1 MYKWFPC
8 QILLGCVRG
17 THCATQALASIQYTA
32 RRFLSACL
40 LLPDRCWAFEM
51 REPCCDPSVYCF
63 TKRKPV
69 FIPVNAFDSSEM
81 ELRVVLPDFE
91 ARPCAALITLLE
103 SNVMESCEPLTVA

>member
-1 MYKWFPC
+1 MPP
-8 QILLGCVRG
+8 LALGTADYSKVR
-17 THCATQALASIQYTA
+17 THHM
-32 RRFLSACL
+32 FLVNADL
-40 LLPDRCWAFEM
+40 LLLHDVMLCSVIVDTDSGAFEM
-51 REPCCDPSVYCF
+51 HEPCCDASVYCF